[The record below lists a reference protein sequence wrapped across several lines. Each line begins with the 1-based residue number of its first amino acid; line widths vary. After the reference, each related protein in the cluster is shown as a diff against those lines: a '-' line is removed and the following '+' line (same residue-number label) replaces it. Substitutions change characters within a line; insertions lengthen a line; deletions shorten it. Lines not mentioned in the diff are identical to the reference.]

1 MSPRL
6 HQPGRL
12 VLTLAV
18 VCLAFMLG
26 ASLGLPP
33 TVGYAAPAAQ
43 ATAAATA
50 AATGNTAPTA
60 IPAAPGNIG
69 DTTLI
74 ELYKKVIPSVVT
86 VFVSFPQDVATG
98 NGNAPAP
105 QQTPDPLDPN
115 APFSRGSGSGFIFSD
130 QGYIVTNAH
139 VVLDVGPKGKIKVTF
154 NDDLTVPAKVVGI
167 DPDSDLAVL
176 KVETSKARLI
186 PLPLADSD
194 QLQIGQRVVAIG
206 NPFSTY
212 PGTMTQGI
220 VSAVN
225 RRFDSQA
232 ANYQIPGMVQT
243 DAAINPGNSG
253 GPLLDMTGAV
263 IGINTAI
270 ESRVRQSSGV
280 GFAVPSNLIAKF
292 APRLIKDGKV
302 THAYLGIRG
311 GDLDSDYSE
320 LMGLSPEQQGAI
332 VTEVVR
338 GGPADKAGF
347 QGSTQTKKL
356 DGFDVPIGGD
366 VITAINGQPIR
377 KFEQLLGYLFT
388 KTDPGDTVTITVLR
402 GGQNKDLQVTLTARP
417 AAGN

>member
-1 MSPRL
+1 MVPRL
-6 HQPGRL
+6 RQPKRFAF
-12 VLTLAV
+12 TLAV
-18 VCLAFMLG
+18 ACLAFMLG
-26 ASLGLPP
+26 VSLNLPQR
-33 TVGYAAPAAQ
+33 GYAAPASQ

-50 AATGNTAPTA
+50 AAAPSGSDVAPTA
-60 IPAAPGNIG
+60 IPAPAGDIG
-69 DTTLI
+69 DTTLVK
-74 ELYKKVIPSVVT
+74 LYQKVIPSVVT
-86 VFVSFPQDVATG
+86 VFVSFPQTAANN
-98 NGNAPAP
+98 NGTP
-105 QQTPDPLDPN
+105 QSTPDPLDPN
-115 APFSRGSGSGFIFSD
+115 TPFSRGSGSGFIFSD
-130 QGYIVTNAH
+130 QGYIITNAH
-139 VVLDVGPKGKIKVTF
+139 VVLDVGPQGKIKVTF
-154 NDDLTVPAKVVGI
+154 SDDLTVTAQVVGI
-167 DPDSDLAVL
+167 DPDSDIAVL
-176 KVETSKARLI
+176 KVSTSKARLI
-186 PLPLADSD
+186 PLPLADSEKV
-194 QLQIGQRVVAIG
+194 QVGQHVVAIG
-206 NPFSTY
+206 NPFSDY

-232 ANYQIPGMVQT
+232 ANYQIPGMIQT

-302 THAYLGIRG
+302 THSYLGIRG

-347 QGSTQTKKL
+347 VGSTETKKL
-356 DGFDVPIGGD
+356 EGFDVPIGGD
-366 VITAINGQPIR
+366 VIVAINGQPIR

-402 GGQNKDLQVTLTARP
+402 KGQTKDLKVTLSERP
-417 AAGN
+417 ASTN